1 MSGLRAD
8 WAARLRSL
16 ARAPDREPAWREA
29 VEKQDRPA
37 AVLIAFGPAGDDDGL
52 VLLTQRAA
60 HLRQHASQV
69 AFPGGSLEP
78 GEGPVQAALREAGEE
93 THLQPGEVRV
103 WGQLP
108 PVRLAVT
115 GFGVV
120 PVLAWWPQPRELGW
134 DPGETERAVL
144 VSLSALI
151 DPANRFSTVRRGQV
165 TPDFEVG
172 DLFIWGFTAGLLHHI
187 LEVTGLARPWDAAVL
202 RDIPAHLGRP
212 SLP

>member
-1 MSGLRAD
+1 MTGLRAD
-8 WAARLRSL
+8 WATRLQALAQARNKQ
-16 ARAPDREPAWREA
+16 PAWREA
-29 VEKQDRPA
+29 VGKQDRPA
-37 AVLIAFGPAGDDDGL
+37 AVLIAFGPAGDGDGL

-60 HLRQHASQV
+60 HLRKHASQV

-78 GEGPVQAALREAGEE
+78 GENPVQAALREAGEE

-103 WGQLP
+103 WGELA

-120 PVLAWWPQPRELGW
+120 PVMAWWPRPRELGW

-144 VSLSALI
+144 VPLTALV
-151 DPANRFSTVRRGQV
+151 DPANRFSTVRRGRV
-165 TPDFEVG
+165 TPAFEVG

-187 LEVTGLARPWDAAVL
+187 LEATGLDRPWDAGVL